1 MISRS
6 FGKEQ
11 LYLQYFFK
19 KQIRYT
25 VYLHWKELHSS
36 YMIVLIF
43 WFKPLVL
50 PKNTVKLQKH
60 SLYTCTPAGILNCL
74 FPRSHTLYSLPHSCF

>member
-36 YMIVLIF
+36 YMIVLIC
-43 WFKPLVL
+43 WFNPWFYQNMRL
-50 PKNTVKLQKH
+50 
-60 SLYTCTPAGILNCL
+60 
-74 FPRSHTLYSLPHSCF
+74 SCRNIHYIHVHQLES

>member
-19 KQIRYT
+19 KQITYT

-36 YMIVLIF
+36 YMIVLIC

-50 PKNTVKLQKH
+50 PKHTVKLQKH
-60 SLYTCTPAGILNCL
+60 SL
-74 FPRSHTLYSLPHSCF
+74 

>member
-1 MISRS
+1 MVSRS

-11 LYLQYFFK
+11 LYLQYFLK

-25 VYLHWKELHSS
+25 VYSHWKELHSS

-43 WFKPLVL
+43 WV
-50 PKNTVKLQKH
+50 Q
-60 SLYTCTPAGILNCL
+60 
-74 FPRSHTLYSLPHSCF
+74 TLGFTKKYG

>member
-1 MISRS
+1 MTSRS

-43 WFKPLVL
+43 WFTPLVL
-50 PKNTVKLQKH
+50 PKNTAKLQKRA
-60 SLYTCTPAGILNCL
+60 LYTYSTPAGIINCL
-74 FPRSHTLYSLPHSCF
+74 FPHNHTLYCI

>member
-1 MISRS
+1 MVSRS

-11 LYLQYFFK
+11 LYLQYFLK

-25 VYLHWKELHSS
+25 VYSHWKELHSS

-43 WFKPLVL
+43 WFKSLVL
-50 PKNTVKLQKH
+50 PKNMVKLQKH
-60 SLYTCTPAGILNCL
+60 WLYIHVHQLE
-74 FPRSHTLYSLPHSCF
+74 S